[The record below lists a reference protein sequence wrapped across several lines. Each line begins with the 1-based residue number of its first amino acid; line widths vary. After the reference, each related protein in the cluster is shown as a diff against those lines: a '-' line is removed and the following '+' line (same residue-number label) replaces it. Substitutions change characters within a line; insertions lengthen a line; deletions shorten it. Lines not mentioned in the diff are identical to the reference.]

1 MAKVFAGLDK
11 YMAQVGYR
19 LSKVFTTSRLFENEC
34 NATLGKTNVR
44 PVLVDTTLFD
54 HNASDYQYVEYTSMQ
69 NALMHKHQG
78 VFRFLY
84 DDHDEFIKE
93 LSVFLND
100 TEDPDQIRVYG
111 QQRDEHHLD
120 PTPPEHNFAVI
131 YERVFGG
138 KAIHALKAEESY
150 IDRSGSR
157 RFIDFTLKRS
167 SSPIA
172 IELNGESYHHP
183 LVTGRKQYRSQL
195 FKQNSLISDGYLV
208 FRWSNRGMDDQA
220 KIDDQL
226 RTYFGC
232 ASHFLSAPHYRAQR
246 SISSFNLYQHQ
257 ADSLTRI
264 NSDRAAGKNT
274 FLVVLPT
281 GTGKTEVFIEDMR
294 QQFAEKQIKR
304 VLVIVPTTALKQ
316 QFTER
321 LNQQLPQ
328 LSVGF
333 LLDCQMADIVVQTS
347 AFVLRHFIHQPK
359 DHFDYILVDEAHRA
373 AAHGLRKVLEHFSP
387 KTLFGLTATDQRL
400 DKQKLEDIFGSYEVD
415 LTLEQAIVKGLV
427 PPIRAFRLSSNID
440 LSEVRFNGKDF
451 VKSDLNKTVQVPSRD
466 QLIVDVLTKYFDA
479 PLQTDKPPSQG
490 IVFCVDVKHTKR
502 MADLLN
508 KHGITAA
515 SVHGKERKG
524 IESYQNRDIRF
535 LCACELL
542 NEGWDAPQTE
552 VVVMARPTMSK
563 VLYTQQLGRG
573 TRKFDGK
580 EALYVIDVVDSYGAA
595 LQPWSLHSLF
605 NLNSYRPFENVI
617 HPEKPLPE
625 NELIVLDGLWEG
637 ERRIEPIN
645 VFNFENEFGDL
656 INEEQ
661 LARELFVSTGTVKAW
676 LKKGDINSDKRLPFG
691 RGTLHYFEP
700 EQIESIRQ
708 LKRLKERTEES
719 RYQDFF
725 EFLEQRDYTF
735 SYKIAFL
742 LSLLKHCNE
751 QGEADIAQVTQ
762 SYQAFYQYLH
772 ARFGKTE
779 KAGNPINDIVKL
791 DDDKYMQRSMLQ
803 NPFEKFE
810 RKRFVYQ
817 CKDLALV
824 SFDTVLWERLGSEDF
839 NNIRKQYVEDGIA
852 YFKKLDIQLTSQD
865 FDNLMVSETI
875 ANTPATTPVD
885 NVIPFTQP
893 EVVAPK
899 AKLELTESTEIPFF
913 PNIKIA
919 CGHFKTGFADI
930 EETIEL
936 GTEYGKLDPKRHFV
950 ARASGNSMN
959 GGKSPILDGDY
970 LLLEWITPTSAGS
983 ITNNIMAIERLDAAG
998 DGQYLLR
1005 VIKKDPDGSYRLK
1018 ANNPDYQDITH
1029 LEGLNTFARLK
1040 SIVDISVY

>member
-1 MAKVFAGLDK
+1 MAKFTAQESTSNKFTQLDNH
-11 YMAQVGYR
+11 MAELGYQLTQV
-19 LSKVFTTSRLFENEC
+19 SKTSRLFEND
-34 NATLGKTNVR
+34 NTAGSQAK
-44 PVLVDTTLFD
+44 PVLVDTTL
-54 HNASDYQYVEYTSMQ
+54 YQHKPTEYHYVEYTSMQ

-78 VFRFLY
+78 ILRFLY
-84 DDHDEFIKE
+84 DDHTVFTNE
-93 LSVFLND
+93 LTIFLND
-100 TEDPDQIRVYG
+100 TDDPEQIRIYG

-138 KAIHALKAEESY
+138 KAIHALKAEDSY
-150 IDRSGSR
+150 IDRNGSR

-183 LVTGRKQYRSQL
+183 LITGQKQYRSQL
-195 FKQNSLISDGYLV
+195 FKQNSLVSDGYLV
-208 FRWSNRGMDDQA
+208 FRWSNRGMEDHT
-220 KIDDQL
+220 KIEDQL

-232 ASHFLSAPHYRAQR
+232 ASNFLSAPHFRAER
-246 SISSFNLYQHQ
+246 SISSFDLYQHQ
-257 ADSLTRI
+257 EESLQRI
-264 NSDRAAGKNT
+264 NKEREAGKNT

-294 QQFAEKQIKR
+294 QQFAEDNIQR
-304 VLVIVPTTALKQ
+304 VLVIVPTTALKD
-316 QFTER
+316 QFVER
-321 LNQQLPQ
+321 LNHQLPE
-328 LSVGF
+328 LRVGF
-333 LLDCQMADIVVQTS
+333 SLDSSVTDIVVQTS
-347 AFVLRHFIHQPK
+347 AYVLRHFVHQPK
-359 DHFDYILVDEAHRA
+359 DSFDYILVDEAHRA

-387 KTLFGLTATDQRL
+387 KTLIGLTATDERL

-415 LTLEQAIVKGLV
+415 LTLEQAIAKGLV

-440 LSEVRFNGKDF
+440 LSKVRFNGKDF

-466 QLIVDVLTKYFDA
+466 QLIVDVLLKYFNA
-479 PLQTDKPPSQG
+479 PLQTEKPISQG
-490 IVFCVDVKHTKR
+490 IIFCVDVKHTKR
-502 MADLLN
+502 IADLLN
-508 KHGITAA
+508 SQGISAA
-515 SVHGKERKG
+515 SVHGKDRKG
-524 IESYQNRDIRF
+524 IEQYQNREIRF

-573 TRKFDGK
+573 TRKFAGK

-605 NLNSYRPFENVI
+605 NLNTYCPFENVI
-617 HPEKPLPE
+617 HPEQHLPE

-645 VFNFENEFGDL
+645 IFNFEQEYGDL

-661 LARELFVSTGTVKAW
+661 LARELFVSTGTVKSW
-676 LKKGDINSDKRLPFG
+676 LKKGDISSDKSLPFG
-691 RGTLHYFEP
+691 RATLHYFEP
-700 EQIESIRQ
+700 EQIEKIRQ
-708 LKRLKERTEES
+708 LKGLKVRTEES

-735 SYKIAFL
+735 SYKIVFL
-742 LSLLKHCNE
+742 LSLLKHCND
-751 QGEADIAQVTQ
+751 QGEANIAQVTQ
-762 SYQAFYQYLH
+762 SYQAFYKKLLT
-772 ARFGKTE
+772 RFGKAE
-779 KAGNPINDIVKL
+779 KAGNPLNDVNKL
-791 DDDKYMQRSMLQ
+791 DDEKYLQRSMLQ

-824 SFDTVLWERLGSEDF
+824 SFDTVLWEKLTSDDL
-839 NNIRKQYVEDGIA
+839 NKIRSQYIDDGIT
-852 YFKKLDIQLTSQD
+852 YFEKFDVQLVNSD
-865 FDNLMVSETI
+865 FDDLMPRESIT
-875 ANTPATTPVD
+875 AND
-885 NVIPFTQP
+885 NVITFEPVT
-893 EVVAPK
+893 
-899 AKLELTESTEIPFF
+899 LEDATELTEIPFF

-919 CGHFKTGFADI
+919 CGHFKTGFADVV
-930 EETIEL
+930 ETIEL
-936 GTEYGKLDPKRHFV
+936 GIEYGKLDPKRHFV
-950 ARASGNSMN
+950 ACASGNSMN
-959 GGKSPILDGDY
+959 GGKNPILDGDY

-983 ITNNIMAIERLDAAG
+983 ITNNIMAIERLDETG

-1005 VIKKDPDGSYRLK
+1005 VIKKDPNGRYRLK
-1018 ANNPDYQDITH
+1018 ANNPDYDDITET
-1029 LEGLNTFARLK
+1029 EGLNTFARLK
-1040 SIVDISVY
+1040 SIIRD